1 MNKRL
6 ILGSSS
12 AYRKRLLQ
20 KLRIPF
26 EVYSPDIDESVRQGE
41 QAETLVERL
50 AIEKARTV
58 AESYADALIIGSD
71 QVCVIDG
78 EILGKPGNRQNACHQ
93 LTRASGRRVTFL
105 TGLCLLNS
113 GTGKYQSAVVP
124 YSVWFRDLS
133 QKQIE
138 AYVDL
143 DLPFNCAG
151 SFKSEGLG
159 IALFSKM
166 EGEDPSAL
174 IGLPLI
180 CLVTMLISEGVDL
193 LSKQT

>member
-12 AYRKRLLQ
+12 PYRKQLLQ
-20 KLRIPF
+20 RLRIPF

-41 QAETLVERL
+41 QAETLVGRL
-50 AIEKARTV
+50 SLEKARAV
-58 AESYADALIIGSD
+58 AEIYADALIIGSD
-71 QVCVIDG
+71 QVCVIDD
-78 EILGKPGNRQNACHQ
+78 EILSKPGDRQNACHQ
-93 LTRASGRRVTFL
+93 LTRASGQCVTFL

-113 GTGKYQSAVVP
+113 ATGEYQSAVVP

-143 DLPFNCAG
+143 EMPFNCAG

-159 IALFSKM
+159 ITLFSKM

-180 CLVTMLISEGVDL
+180 CLVTMLNSEGVDL
-193 LSKQT
+193 LSEQT